1 MVMLHLFLSTQA
13 LLKHSFSV
21 LHMNHHLRGLDSD
34 QDEQVVSSFCSHHS
48 IPYDIVHF
56 RPPDWESVTGT
67 GLEEKA
73 RKLRKRALEKTRQ
86 ELSLDVCVIG
96 HSQNDLSETFLFNFI
111 RGSSPEKLSSIL
123 PMWDPTNRIFRPLL
137 CFSRQRIRDY
147 ASQYHIPFRDDATNQ
162 DTQFSRNRLR
172 NNILPEIAK
181 INPAF
186 ASSILRFQDI
196 LSTENDWIEK
206 TLQDTMKSWDITSH
220 RIRVPQA
227 LFCSLHKA
235 LQRRSILQI
244 HSLLQ
249 GHRVDFSF
257 ACVETIRMAILSHP
271 SKNGILYTDPKMN
284 VEREDNVINFR
295 INEVF

>member
-21 LHMNHHLRGLDSD
+21 LHMNHHLRGQDSD
-34 QDEQVVSSFCSHHS
+34 QDEHVVSSFCSHHS

-56 RPPDWESVTGT
+56 RSSDWESVTGT

-73 RKLRKRALEKTRQ
+73 RKLRKRTLEKSRK
-86 ELSLDVCVIG
+86 EHSIDVCVIG
-96 HSQNDLSETFLFNFI
+96 HSQNDLCETFLFNFI
-111 RGSSPEKLSSIL
+111 RGSSPEKLSTIL

-137 CFSRQRIRDY
+137 CFSRQLIRDY
-147 ASQYHIPFRDDATNQ
+147 AAQCHIPFRDDATNL
-162 DTQFSRNRLR
+162 DIQFSRNRLR
-172 NNILPEIAK
+172 NNILPEILQ
-181 INPAF
+181 INPRF
-186 ASSILRFQDI
+186 ASSVLRFQDI
-196 LSTENDWIEK
+196 LSSENDWIDK
-206 TLQDTMKSWDITSH
+206 TLQDTMKTWVITSH
-220 RIRVPQA
+220 KIQFPYS

-244 HSLLQ
+244 HSILQ

-271 SKNGILYTDPKMN
+271 PKNGILYTDPKMN
-284 VEREDNVINFR
+284 VQREGNVLAFT